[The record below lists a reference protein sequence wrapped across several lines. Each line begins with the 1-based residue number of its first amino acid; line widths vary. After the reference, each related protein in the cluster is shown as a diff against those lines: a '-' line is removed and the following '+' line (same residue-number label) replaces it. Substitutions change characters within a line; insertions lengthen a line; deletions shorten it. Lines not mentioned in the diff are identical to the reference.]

1 MLFSKGT
8 LLCGLLKEY
17 VNAVNEPNAVPC
29 LDNAWQNTVD
39 LLRAKTM
46 EELVKTYKTSMA
58 VCNVIIYLSPFVKTL
73 KFVEIFCFLGKDPGC
88 QCS

>member
-1 MLFSKGT
+1 MLFCKGT

-17 VNAVNEPNAVPC
+17 VNAVNDPNAIPC

-39 LLRAKTM
+39 LLRSKTM

-58 VCNVIIYLSPFVKTL
+58 VCIAIIY
-73 KFVEIFCFLGKDPGC
+73 
-88 QCS
+88 